1 MNNTQKALK
10 RMIRDTE
17 SKITDEELFL
27 SSAFQ
32 KYQTSLAKA
41 ATGRSRYGLQ
51 VLMEWDSSEN
61 ADIAYTDNYKI
72 HCNAANSITQ
82 SFPSRFL
89 RSQSLTGLTGHEIGH
104 LRYSDFA
111 SLQLYLTNMENGSF
125 YPEAPDNLPSGYK
138 ANLQDIL
145 DAMEEK
151 DNATCLTLSRCAAQF
166 NNILEDIYIEARMCE
181 EYPGT
186 FKQGIQINNLRMSE
200 LIPSIQEQ
208 IDCGYQPFSIMSN
221 LILSYCRT
229 GNINNRTNYSG
240 EYTDT
245 LSDCMDYIDDALI
258 ATQGKER
265 FLASNYLLV
274 LCWNY
279 IQPMVEQTRE
289 SLKKQDSTQVG
300 DALEDLLRKESGS
313 GSPLPTGKN
322 GGIPK
327 NIPGPTEKS
336 KTPITC
342 DLSNLDPNYRQDA
355 INQAEKVLQEE
366 GGRIELAKTT
376 AILDGNNPGITYA
389 SQYAGSGYEN
399 AANDLARILNDV
411 ATEKAQ
417 NDYEQELTED
427 LQKSADEIHYGNRSE
442 ERRVGKECRSRWSP
456 YH

>member
-1 MNNTQKALK
+1 MKKLNNTQKALK

-125 YPEAPDNLPSGYK
+125 YPETPDHLPSGYD

-145 DAMEEK
+145 DAMEGK
-151 DNATCLTLSRCAAQF
+151 DKATCLTLSRCAAQF

-186 FKQGIQINNLRMSE
+186 FKQGIQLNNLRMSE
-200 LIPSIQEQ
+200 LIPSVQEQ
-208 IDCGYQPFSIMSN
+208 IDRGYQPFSIMSN

-258 ATQGKER
+258 ASQGKER
-265 FLASNYLLV
+265 FRASNYLLII
-274 LCWNY
+274 CWNH

-289 SLKKQDSTQVG
+289 SLKNRIVPRLGMHWKSCY
-300 DALEDLLRKESGS
+300 
-313 GSPLPTGKN
+313 GKN
-322 GGIPK
+322 QVAELLFQSEKTEESPK
-327 NIPGPTEKS
+327 TF
-336 KTPITC
+336 
-342 DLSNLDPNYRQDA
+342 Q
-355 INQAEKVLQEE
+355 VLQENQKPLWLVTYLVLIQITD
-366 GGRIELAKTT
+366 RI
-376 AILDGNNPGITYA
+376 
-389 SQYAGSGYEN
+389 
-399 AANDLARILNDV
+399 
-411 ATEKAQ
+411 
-417 NDYEQELTED
+417 
-427 LQKSADEIHYGNRSE
+427 
-442 ERRVGKECRSRWSP
+442 
-456 YH
+456 